1 MKSAPRFSSHFS
13 LGFFPVPDT
22 LPMAEELDYE
32 SLPSNAGL
40 TVSISSFLRKE
51 FLLNLLDW

>member
-1 MKSAPRFSSHFS
+1 
-13 LGFFPVPDT
+13 
-22 LPMAEELDYE
+22 MAEELDYE